1 MASPAGAKPDE
12 QGAPIAHRLLRE
24 AVSTQ
29 KLSKE
34 FIALCKLVRDQAEER
49 SVSKQSEN
57 VFKELSLLEFQAR
70 RHLLADQANA
80 QDQQLY
86 ETKQAQLEQEI
97 EQASQQLES
106 NKIKLQTAREEKK
119 RKLQYEERR
128 LKCKQYPK
136 RSTTASEIEAV
147 HQEIEVLQ
155 AETDQAVQEYEVHEK
170 RFAVLIRFV
179 DELEA
184 SLHPDEAIIGEQS
197 RQGNVAD
204 QSDRDSCDRSVMQE

>member
-1 MASPAGAKPDE
+1 MAGTTVPGHRINRTSNTQQALGQQDDNQQAMHCFFQEYSKEHADDLANTCAKPDE
-12 QGAPIAHRLLRE
+12 QGAPIAHRLLRD
-24 AVSTQ
+24 A
-29 KLSKE
+29 
-34 FIALCKLVRDQAEER
+34 
-49 SVSKQSEN
+49 
-57 VFKELSLLEFQAR
+57 AR

-86 ETKQAQLEQEI
+86 ETKQAQLEHEI

-136 RSTTASEIEAV
+136 RSTTAAEIEAV

-170 RFAVLIRFV
+170 RFAVLTRFV

-184 SLHPDEAIIGEQS
+184 SLNPDEAIIAE
-197 RQGNVAD
+197 R
-204 QSDRDSCDRSVMQE
+204 MQELWNRKAQADLILGHVA

>member
-34 FIALCKLVRDQAEER
+34 FIALCKLVRDEAEER
-49 SVSKQSEN
+49 TVSRQSEN

-86 ETKQAQLEQEI
+86 ETKQAQLEHEI
-97 EQASQQLES
+97 EQASQLLES
-106 NKIKLQTAREEKK
+106 SKIKLQTAREEKK

-136 RSTTASEIEAV
+136 RSTTAAEIEAV

-155 AETDQAVQEYEVHEK
+155 AETGQAVQEYEVHEK
-170 RFAVLIRFV
+170 RFAVLTRFI

-184 SLHPDEAIIGEQS
+184 SLNPDEAIIGEQS
-197 RQGNVAD
+197 RPGNVAD